1 VSHGR
6 EVQLSFLHRQSR
18 EQRHQMDLSQFASA
32 SLNGIIAIKEI
43 LLWLI
48 NTTKNLNARRYALR

>member
-6 EVQLSFLHRQSR
+6 EVQLSFLHRQR
-18 EQRHQMDLSQFASA
+18 LDLSQFASA